1 MSKCTEHP
9 EPPFMATF
17 FRSLFLAPRLFV
29 LLGIDVGLFI
39 LAFMVPAFMGVAQVG
54 LLLICLF
61 LALDLLLLYAGRGQ
75 VRGQRQAPDKLSNGD
90 PNPIHLH
97 LSHTYPFELLLT
109 VIDEL
114 PEQFQARKEAL
125 HLRLPVGETATR
137 SYTLHPQ
144 TRGVYDFGDLH
155 LFAGSF
161 LGLVRRRFTEPLAT
175 EIPCYPSYLQMR
187 QYQLLAISNRL
198 TEMGVKKIRRL
209 GHTSEFEQIKEY
221 VRGDDYRTVNWK
233 ATARSGKLMVNQYMD
248 ERSQNVYCIVDKS
261 RAMKMPFEGMSL
273 LDYAIN
279 AALVLCNIAIYK
291 QDRGGLITFAE
302 RVHAAVPASSKA
314 TQMNRIMEV
323 LYNEET
329 RYLEADYA
337 RLSAFLKRQVPQRSL
352 LVLFTNFE
360 SLSAMRRQLPY
371 FQRLARSHL
380 LLVILFENTELHEL
394 LATEPKRIE
403 DIYIKGIGEHFSLE
417 KRLIVKELEQHGI
430 PAILTPPQHLTVHA
444 VNKYL
449 EMKARGMI

>member
-1 MSKCTEHP
+1 MI
-9 EPPFMATF
+9 AF
-17 FRSLFLAPRLFV
+17 FRSLFLASRVFA
-29 LLGIDVGLFI
+29 LLGINVSLFI
-39 LAFMVPAFMGVAQVG
+39 LAFMLPAFMGVAQLG
-54 LLLICLF
+54 LLLIVLF
-61 LALDLLLLYAGRGQ
+61 VGLDLVLLYAGKGKARG
-75 VRGQRQAPDKLSNGD
+75 RRQAPEKLSNGD
-90 PNPIHLH
+90 PNPVDLH
-97 LSHTYPFELLLT
+97 LSHTYPFEVWLK

-114 PEQFQARKEAL
+114 PAQFQQRDMAIA
-125 HLRLPVGETATR
+125 LRLPPGEKAVR
-137 SYTLHPQ
+137 SYTLRPSS
-144 TRGVYDFGDLH
+144 RGEYPFGSLH
-155 LFAGSF
+155 IYVRSL
-161 LGLVRRRFTEPLAT
+161 LGLVTRRFTESLD
-175 EIPCYPSYLQMR
+175 EVVPCYPSYVQMR

-233 ATARSGKLMVNQYMD
+233 ATARSGKLMVNQYTD

-302 RVHAAVPASSKA
+302 RVDATVPASSKA

-323 LYNEET
+323 LYKQDT
-329 RYLEADYA
+329 QYLEADYT
-337 RLSAFLKRQVPQRSL
+337 RLFAHIKRHIPQRSL

-360 SLSAMRRQLPY
+360 SLAAMRRQRPY
-371 FQRLARSHL
+371 FERLARSHL

-394 LATEPKRIE
+394 IDATPERME

-417 KRLIVKELEQHGI
+417 KRLIVRELEQHGI

-449 EMKARGMI
+449 EMKSRGMI

>member
-1 MSKCTEHP
+1 MT
-9 EPPFMATF
+9 AF
-17 FRSLFLAPRLFV
+17 FRSLFLSPRLFV
-29 LLGIDVGLFI
+29 LLGLDVGLFI
-39 LAFMVPAFMGVAQVG
+39 LAFIVPPLLGVAQVG
-54 LLLICLF
+54 LLLIGIF
-61 LALDLLLLYAGRGQ
+61 LLLDLLLLYAGPGR
-75 VRGQRQAPDKLSNGD
+75 VRGAREAPDKLSNGD
-90 PNPIHLH
+90 PNPVALPV
-97 LSHTYPFELLLT
+97 SHTYPFELSLT

-114 PEQFQARKEAL
+114 PAQFQRRDQVL
-125 HLRLPVGETATR
+125 SLRLSPGEQATLR
-137 SYTLHPQ
+137 YTLCPVS
-144 TRGVYDFGDLH
+144 RGEYDFGDLH
-155 LFAGSF
+155 LFAASP
-161 LGLVRRRFTEPLAT
+161 LRLVQRRFTEPLAT
-175 EIPCYPSYLQMR
+175 IIPCYPSYLQMR

-233 ATARSGKLMVNQYMD
+233 ATARTGKLMVNQFVD

-261 RAMKMPFEGMSL
+261 RAMKMPFEGMRL

-314 TQMNRIMEV
+314 TQMSRIMEV
-323 LYNEET
+323 LYNEDT

-380 LLVILFENTELHEL
+380 LLVIFFENTELHQL
-394 LATEPKRIE
+394 LDTAPERIE
-403 DIYIKGIGEHFSLE
+403 DIYIKGIGEQFSLE
-417 KRLIVKELEQHGI
+417 KRLIVRELEQHGI
-430 PAILTPPQHLTVHA
+430 PAILTPPQHLTVQT